1 MADNEATPSA
11 LNRKR
16 QELEEKHIEPAD
28 HLVENGASLLCDS
41 TVLLGGLVD
50 AVCDGG
56 SEGSV
61 HALRCQVAYLRWK
74 VNAQHT
80 THERLRSM
88 IEDLLEAVEM
98 RIAEQTVQ
106 AKASAKSKQKL
117 MSLKEDVEEKQKEL
131 AAAND
136 EASFLV
142 NEVINLQ
149 NIVSV
154 KDRQL
159 EELQEAVLVQDRI
172 ISEHEKVAVANE
184 RKILEISGKS
194 AHLSHET
201 SKLRDIISAKEA
213 LILSKDEELAKKDD
227 MLLEL
232 KKTLAT
238 KNTEH
243 ALAVKNA
250 ELAVRRCNNLQF
262 ESKPKRNVMRC
273 YRCGN
278 KKAGIYHNTSKSCTS
293 AEYCSTPQAERAPY
307 WVVPAG
313 YEVGDKRKKETQR
326 SVIKRRKEICHEKD
340 IVDVGWEHWGNNN

>member
-1 MADNEATPSA
+1 MADDDAAPNA
-11 LNRKR
+11 LNQKI

-41 TVLLGGLVD
+41 AVLLGGLVD

-61 HALRCQVAYLRWK
+61 HAMRCQVAYLRWK
-74 VNAQHT
+74 VNAQHA

-88 IEDLLEAVEM
+88 IEDLFEAAEM
-98 RIAEQTVQ
+98 RAAHQTVQ
-106 AKASAKSKQKL
+106 AKAAAESKQKWI
-117 MSLKEDVEEKQKEL
+117 SLNKDMEEKQREL

-136 EASFLV
+136 EASFFV

-149 NIVSV
+149 NIVLG

-159 EELQEAVLVQDRI
+159 EELQETVLVQDRI

-184 RKILEISGKS
+184 KKISKI
-194 AHLSHET
+194 T
-201 SKLRDIISAKEA
+201 SKLKGVVSAKDA
-213 LILSKDEELAKKDD
+213 LISSKDEMLAKKDG

-238 KNTEH
+238 KNAEH

-250 ELAVRRCNNLQF
+250 ELAARRCNNLQS
-262 ESKPKRNVMRC
+262 EPKAKRNVMRC

-278 KKAGIYHNTSKSCTS
+278 KKVGKYHMMSKSSTS
-293 AEYCSTPQAERAPY
+293 AEYCTTPNGKRAPY

-313 YEVGDKRKKETQR
+313 YEVGDKRKKETKR
-326 SVIKRRKEICHEKD
+326 SVMKRRKEICYEKT
-340 IVDVGWEHWGNNN
+340 

>member
-1 MADNEATPSA
+1 MADDDAAPSA
-11 LNRKR
+11 LNQKV

-41 TVLLGGLVD
+41 AVLLGGLVD

-61 HALRCQVAYLRWK
+61 HAMRCQVAYLRWK
-74 VNAQHT
+74 VNAQHA

-88 IEDLLEAVEM
+88 IEDLFEAAEM
-98 RIAEQTVQ
+98 RAAHQTVQ
-106 AKASAKSKQKL
+106 AKAAAESKQKWI
-117 MSLKEDVEEKQKEL
+117 SLNKDMEEKQREL

-136 EASFLV
+136 EASFFV

-149 NIVSV
+149 NIVLG

-159 EELQEAVLVQDRI
+159 EELQETVLVQDRI

-184 RKILEISGKS
+184 KKISKI
-194 AHLSHET
+194 T
-201 SKLRDIISAKEA
+201 SKLKGVVSAKDA
-213 LILSKDEELAKKDD
+213 LISSKDEMLAKKDG

-238 KNTEH
+238 KNAEH

-250 ELAVRRCNNLQF
+250 ELAARRCNNLQS
-262 ESKPKRNVMRC
+262 EPKAKRNVMRC

-278 KKAGIYHNTSKSCTS
+278 KKVGIYHMMSKSCTS
-293 AEYCSTPQAERAPY
+293 AEYCTTPNAKRAPY

-313 YEVGDKRKKETQR
+313 YEVGDKRKKETKR
-326 SVIKRRKEICHEKD
+326 SVMKRRKEICYEKN
-340 IVDVGWEHWGNNN
+340 IVDVGWEHWGANS

>member
-1 MADNEATPSA
+1 MADDDAAQNA

-16 QELEEKHIEPAD
+16 QELEGKCIEPAD

-41 TVLLGGLVD
+41 AVLLGGLVD
-50 AVCDGG
+50 AICDGG

-74 VNAQHT
+74 VNAQYFT
-80 THERLRSM
+80 NERLRSM
-88 IEDLLEAVEM
+88 IEDLFEAVEM
-98 RIAEQTVQ
+98 RNADQTVQ
-106 AKASAKSKQKL
+106 AKATAKSKQKL
-117 MSLKEDVEEKQKEL
+117 MSLEEDVEEKQKEL

-149 NIVSV
+149 NIVSA

-159 EELQEAVLVQDRI
+159 EELQETVLVQDRI
-172 ISEHEKVAVANE
+172 MSEHEKVAVANE
-184 RKILEISGKS
+184 RKISEISGTN

-201 SKLRDIISAKEA
+201 SKLKGIISAKEA
-213 LILSKDEELAKKDD
+213 LISSKDEMLAKKDD

-232 KKTLAT
+232 KKALAT
-238 KNTEH
+238 KNAEH
-243 ALAVKNA
+243 ALVVKNA
-250 ELAVRRCNNLQF
+250 ELAMRRCNHLQS
-262 ESKPKRNVMRC
+262 EHKAKRNAMRC

-278 KKAGIYHNTSKSCTS
+278 KKTGMYHKISKNSTSV
-293 AEYCSTPQAERAPY
+293 EYCTTPNAKRAPY

-340 IVDVGWEHWGNNN
+340 IVDVGWEHWGDN

>member
-1 MADNEATPSA
+1 MADDDAAPSA
-11 LNRKR
+11 LNQKI

-41 TVLLGGLVD
+41 AVLLGGLVD

-61 HALRCQVAYLRWK
+61 HAMRCQVAYLRWK
-74 VNAQHT
+74 VNAQHA

-88 IEDLLEAVEM
+88 IEDLFEAAEM
-98 RIAEQTVQ
+98 RAAHQTVQ
-106 AKASAKSKQKL
+106 AKAAAESKQKWI
-117 MSLKEDVEEKQKEL
+117 SLNKDMEEKQREL

-136 EASFLV
+136 EASFFV

-149 NIVSV
+149 NIVLG

-159 EELQEAVLVQDRI
+159 EELQETVLVQDRI

-184 RKILEISGKS
+184 KKISKI
-194 AHLSHET
+194 T
-201 SKLRDIISAKEA
+201 SKLKGVVSAKDA
-213 LILSKDEELAKKDD
+213 LISSKDEMLAKKDG

-238 KNTEH
+238 KNAEH

-250 ELAVRRCNNLQF
+250 ELAARRCNNLQS
-262 ESKPKRNVMRC
+262 EPKAKRNVMRC

-278 KKAGIYHNTSKSCTS
+278 KKVGIYHMMSTSSTS
-293 AEYCSTPQAERAPY
+293 AEYCTTPNAKRAPY

-313 YEVGDKRKKETQR
+313 YEVGDKRKKETKR
-326 SVIKRRKEICHEKD
+326 SVMKRRKEICHEKD
-340 IVDVGWEHWGNNN
+340 IVDVGWEHWGDN